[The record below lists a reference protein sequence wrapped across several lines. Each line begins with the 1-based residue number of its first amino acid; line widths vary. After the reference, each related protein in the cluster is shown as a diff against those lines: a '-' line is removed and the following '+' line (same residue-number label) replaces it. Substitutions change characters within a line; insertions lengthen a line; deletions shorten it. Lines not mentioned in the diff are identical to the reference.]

1 MPQVPT
7 YNSPVVSPNT
17 LSPGGLAAPNFA
29 TPEFR
34 ATEAPTFK
42 NTAGAQ
48 IERLSE
54 SLGHAGNAVGTI
66 ANDLVRQANATRVDD
81 AMTQLVKA
89 DTDLRVEALKIQGRD
104 AIERP
109 DGKALPDEYLEKFNT
124 IAQGIQDG
132 LGNDA
137 QKIAFRG
144 QSTRLQQSLY
154 GALSMHVSKEWQ
166 TYQDQADNAKID
178 TATQRASA
186 IPNDDATFAQ
196 SLGAIEGTV
205 RAKVKRNGG
214 NDEMAD
220 VEFRKLRDATY
231 YSRYKAWEQTDPV
244 AALANF
250 QRNQAQISP
259 IMRDRIAGE
268 LFQSSAPSLAQA
280 AKPWVVGSGAAP
292 ANAPD
297 QAGTPRGIRNNNPGN
312 IVQTANQWQGEVP
325 GNDPKYKTFATPEA
339 GIKAMGDNLLA
350 YQDKYGLN
358 TVSGIVSRWAP
369 ATENDTN
376 SYIAT
381 VAKAL
386 GVKPDDKLNLR
397 DPAVMSKLVG
407 AMIRHENGNQPYSD
421 AQIATG
427 INAALGKAALPAA
440 PGQTDYGYGSR
451 QDGSFKG
458 RGFLGELKRPDG
470 GVMTEYT
477 VGVEIDG
484 KEMDI
489 PTLVPTLT
497 KDEINTLLTIK
508 EGEPIPDDIVQKA
521 VDHAKQRLAEGKG
534 VFADNNPTD
543 APPVATTPAWRDP
556 NALTGNPIIDNLAP
570 AQRAYVYALAHSQT
584 KQDMAQS
591 RDLLASRVNDAQAEY
606 MATGRA
612 ANPPSEAEFIQA
624 YGQADG
630 VQRYQAFQDVATL
643 GQRIQQTKTLSNAD
657 LVAMV
662 NNSKP
667 TPGEGFADRQR
678 NYEILQRAVEQ
689 TLEDRHKDPVK
700 FALQNPAFGIQ
711 PIKDFGDM
719 NALMAEVGKRKGAMN
734 KIAGDYGTPPTLLTN
749 EEATA
754 FGKFLD
760 TLQTPDKARILGNF
774 AAIGD
779 VAGARSLSA
788 QLKDKNNTLAVA
800 ALLAAYTTDPTTHW
814 FGPDTPGTNVG
825 QMYLDGKDAIEQ
837 KRAKIDAQAEFG
849 IKAQIY
855 TALDGVYQTPQGRD
869 TAAEAAFGIYG
880 KLQADGSGD
889 VERAVDL
896 ATGGIMQ
903 FNGGKIAKPY
913 GWDDGKFKDA
923 MTDTMPK
930 AIADTG
936 GTFIAG
942 GQQISAADFAKSLPG
957 ARLQT
962 FGQGSYLVMAGNDV
976 VRNLDGTPY
985 VLKVAP

>member
-1 MPQVPT
+1 MPRVPT
-7 YNSPVVSPNT
+7 YDSPVVSPTT
-17 LSPGGLAAPNFA
+17 LSPGGLDAPRFA

-34 ATEAPTFK
+34 TTDAPVFK
-42 NTAGAQ
+42 DTTSPQ
-48 IERLSE
+48 IERLSN
-54 SLGHAGNAVGTI
+54 SLGRAGNAVSTI
-66 ANDLVRQANATRVDD
+66 ADDLVRQANATRVDD

-89 DTDLRVEALKIQGRD
+89 DTDLRVEALKMQGRD

-109 DGKALPDEYLEKFNT
+109 DGKALPDEYVEKFNT
-124 IAQGIQDG
+124 ISQGIQDG

-137 QKIAFRG
+137 QKAAFRG
-144 QSTRLQQSLY
+144 QSVRLQQSLY
-154 GALSMHVSKEWQ
+154 GALSSHVAREWQ

-186 IPNDDATFAQ
+186 IPNDETTFAQ
-196 SLGAIEGTV
+196 SLGAIESTV

-220 VEFRKLRDATY
+220 AEFRKLRDATY

-259 IMRDRIAGE
+259 ITRDRIAGD
-268 LFQSSAPSLAQA
+268 LFQSSASSLAQA
-280 AKPWVVGSGAAP
+280 AKPWVVGSGSAP

-312 IVQTANQWQGEVP
+312 IVQTANQWQGEVQ

-339 GIKAMGDNLLA
+339 GIKAMGDNLLT
-350 YQDKYGLN
+350 YQDKYGLD

-369 ATENDTN
+369 ATENDTG
-376 SYIAT
+376 SYVAT
-381 VAKAL
+381 VSKAL

-397 DPAVMSKLVG
+397 DPAVMTKLVG
-407 AMIRHENGNQPYSD
+407 AMIGVENGKQPYTD
-421 AQIATG
+421 AQLSAG
-427 INAALGKAALPAA
+427 VNAALGKAALPAGA
-440 PGQTDYGYGSR
+440 NQATA
-451 QDGSFKG
+451 
-458 RGFLGELKRPDG
+458 
-470 GVMTEYT
+470 
-477 VGVEIDG
+477 
-484 KEMDI
+484 
-489 PTLVPTLT
+489 VP
-497 KDEINTLLTIK
+497 E
-508 EGEPIPDDIVQKA
+508 
-521 VDHAKQRLAEGKG
+521 
-534 VFADNNPTD
+534 
-543 APPVATTPAWRDP
+543 PAWRDP
-556 NALTGNPIIDNLAP
+556 NALTGNPIIDNLPP
-570 AQRAYVYALAHSQT
+570 AQRAQVYALAHSQVH
-584 KQDMAQS
+584 QDMAQT
-591 RDLLASRVNDAQAEY
+591 RDLLTSRVNDAQAEY
-606 MATGRA
+606 MATGKA
-612 ANPPSEAEFIQA
+612 TNPPSEAEFIQA
-624 YGQADG
+624 YGQLDG

-662 NNSKP
+662 NNAKP
-667 TPGEGFADRQR
+667 APGDGFAERQR
-678 NYEILQRAVEQ
+678 NYEILQRAAEQ
-689 TLEDRHKDPVK
+689 TLEDRRKDPVK

-711 PIKDFGDM
+711 PIKDFGNM

-734 KIAGDYGTPPTLLTN
+734 QISSDYGTPPTLLTN
-749 EEATA
+749 EEAAA
-754 FGKFLD
+754 FGKFLG
-760 TLQTPDKARILGNF
+760 TLQTPDKARILGDF

-788 QLKDKNNTLAVA
+788 QLKDKDNTLAVA

-855 TALDGVYQTPQGRD
+855 SALDGVYQTPQGRD

-889 VERAVDL
+889 VERAVTL

-913 GWDDGKFKDA
+913 GWDDGKFMDA
-923 MTDTMPK
+923 ITDTLPK
-930 AIADTG
+930 AIKNTG
-936 GTFIAG
+936 GTFIVG
-942 GQQISAADFAKSLPG
+942 GQKVNAADFAKSLPG

-962 FGQGSYLVMAGNDV
+962 YGQGSYLVMAGNDV
-976 VRNLDGTPY
+976 VRNPDGTPY
-985 VLKVAP
+985 ILKVAP

>member
-54 SLGHAGNAVGTI
+54 SLGHAGNAVGAI

-137 QKIAFRG
+137 QKVAFRG

-214 NDEMAD
+214 NDKLAD

-268 LFQSSAPSLAQA
+268 LFQSSASSLAQA

-297 QAGTPRGIRNNNPGN
+297 QANTPRGIRNNNPGN
-312 IVQTANQWQGEVP
+312 IVQTANQWQGEVQ
-325 GNDPKYKTFATPEA
+325 GNDPRFKTFATPEA

-358 TVSGIVSRWAP
+358 TIDGIVSRWAP
-369 ATENDTN
+369 ATDNNDVG

-381 VAKAL
+381 VSKAL
-386 GVKPDDKLNLR
+386 GVRPDDKLNLR
-397 DPAVMSKLVG
+397 DSAVMFKLVG

-421 AQIATG
+421 AQITTG

-440 PGQTDYGYGSR
+440 AGQ
-451 QDGSFKG
+451 
-458 RGFLGELKRPDG
+458 
-470 GVMTEYT
+470 
-477 VGVEIDG
+477 
-484 KEMDI
+484 
-489 PTLVPTLT
+489 
-497 KDEINTLLTIK
+497 
-508 EGEPIPDDIVQKA
+508 A
-521 VDHAKQRLAEGKG
+521 
-534 VFADNNPTD
+534 
-543 APPVATTPAWRDP
+543 APEATTPAWRDP

-570 AQRAYVYALAHSQT
+570 AQRAHVYALAHSQM

-591 RDLLASRVNDAQAEY
+591 RDLLTSRVNDAQAEY
-606 MATGRA
+606 MATGQA
-612 ANPPSEAEFIQA
+612 TNPPSETEFIQA

-643 GQRIQQTKTLSNAD
+643 GRRIQQTKTLSNAD
-657 LVAMV
+657 LVTMV

-719 NALMAEVGKRKGAMN
+719 NALMTEVGKRKGAMN
-734 KIAGDYGTPPTLLTN
+734 KIASDYGTSPTLLTN
-749 EEATA
+749 EEAAT
-754 FGKFLD
+754 FGKFLG

-814 FGPDTPGTNVG
+814 FGPDTPGANVG

-855 TALDGVYQTPQGRD
+855 SALDGVYQTPQGRD

-930 AIADTG
+930 AIAGAG

-962 FGQGSYLVMAGNDV
+962 FRQGSYLVMAGNDV